1 MPTSLAHEAAASEFA
16 EIFLE
21 VLRPMGLYDKLYKWR
36 SATRYNDKGSKRPE
50 LQFIPKR
57 PPPGY
62 PRYWPT
68 VVLEVALTEQPS
80 KLMSD
85 IRYWLGQSSRSVEV
99 VVTLQINR
107 NMREII
113 LQNWQ
118 SANSRPHRIQQ
129 VTVYKGSKDTIKV
142 DGGPLVIDFEKLF
155 LRPPGTPQKKKTLN
169 WEMASCNILRLQYG
183 QHRTSIRKMMNEQ
196 LPLCTN
202 ISYERAQS
210 LTVQTMQ
217 GYDSS
222 LSAFPVL
229 IRNGLSIPH
238 GVEPRE
244 QPEPPQ
250 IWSALVRNNRCI

>member
-21 VLRPMGLYDKLYKWR
+21 VLRPMGLYDKLYKWG
-36 SATRYNDKGSKRPE
+36 SATRYNDKD
-50 LQFIPKR
+50 
-57 PPPGY
+57 Y

-68 VVLEVALTEQPS
+68 VVLEVALTEPPS

-129 VTVYKGSKDTIKV
+129 VTVYKGSNDTIKV
-142 DGGPLVIDFEKLF
+142 DDGPLVIDFEKLF
-155 LRPPGTPQKKKTLN
+155 LHPPGTPQEKK
-169 WEMASCNILRLQYG
+169 NIGLGDGELQYLA
-183 QHRTSIRKMMNEQ
+183 TSIW
-196 LPLCTN
+196 T
-202 ISYERAQS
+202 AQN
-210 LTVQTMQ
+210 LDQE
-217 GYDSS
+217 DD
-222 LSAFPVL
+222 
-229 IRNGLSIPH
+229 
-238 GVEPRE
+238 E
-244 QPEPPQ
+244 
-250 IWSALVRNNRCI
+250 